1 MRRISITK
9 RLTIWYTIFMLLI
22 TGCFMGVLIYI
33 GNVRASEAAKA
44 VLMDSVADAS
54 EEVEGYGE
62 DFVVDDK
69 LSFYEDGVYI
79 SIYDGDGDLVE
90 GRRPGELSHMLPE
103 LKDKEVIKLQDEA
116 GEIWYVYDSMF
127 QVNGQSVWVRGMVK
141 DFAEQST
148 FSFVL
153 KLAAIAF
160 PVLVIIA
167 ALGGYIITRRAFRPV
182 RDIIRTVEDIRED
195 GDLSRRVA
203 SEHGEMSGKG
213 EAVDEI
219 SALAVTFN
227 SLFDRLEAVFRKEK
241 QFTSDVSHELR
252 TPLAVIISQSDYAL
266 EDEEYRVRALE
277 KINDEARR
285 MSSLVNELLTL
296 SRSDAGRLIFEKH
309 KVSLDQVCHMV
320 AEQQAAVASEKDL
333 SIETE
338 IEDGI
343 DIIGDESMLIRI
355 LLNLMDNAVKYSG
368 NGKRVALSLF
378 REGNFAVCS
387 VEDDGI
393 GISAE
398 ELDRIWERFYRAD
411 ESRSEEGSGLG
422 LAMVAALVKAHGG
435 RTEVTSTPGE
445 GSCFKVYFPIPDIKT
460 EDQ

>member
-203 SEHGEMSGKG
+203 LGHGEMSEKG

-266 EDEEYRVRALE
+266 EDEDYRVRALE
-277 KINDEARR
+277 KINNEARR
-285 MSSLVNELLTL
+285 MSNLVNELLTL

-320 AEQQAAVASEKDL
+320 AEQQEAVASEKDI
-333 SIETE
+333 SIETD

-435 RTEVTSTPGE
+435 RTKVTSTTGE

-460 EDQ
+460 ED

>member
-320 AEQQAAVASEKDL
+320 AEQQAAVASEKAL

>member
-445 GSCFKVYFPIPDIKT
+445 GSCFKVYFPIPNIKT

>member
-296 SRSDAGRLIFEKH
+296 SRSDAGRLTFEKH
-309 KVSLDQVCHMV
+309 KVSLDEVCHMV
-320 AEQQAAVASEKDL
+320 AEQQEAVASEKAL

-393 GISAE
+393 GISSE

-435 RTEVTSTPGE
+435 RTEVTSAPGE

-460 EDQ
+460 ED